1 MGRVQSIVVTT
12 YLWKKGPE
20 MAASQEVDQDLLP
33 IGIES
38 FSFSAIFGRGLTK
51 KALAGGREGRGM
63 TLISLPTRTLL
74 FRLLSGPT

>member
-38 FSFSAIFGRGLTK
+38 FSFSAIFGPGLTK
-51 KALAGGREGRGM
+51 KPWPGGEKVED
-63 TLISLPTRTLL
+63 
-74 FRLLSGPT
+74 